1 MLIQIISDWLHSNP
15 YLVPGYEL
23 RKANALRYDI
33 TDRMTQKCRM
43 HLVFANN
50 EMHFWYLDPQ
60 DSWPSDLYA
69 IGHIDNNSVVFED
82 IYDGYIRGPGP
93 DANKMSPADP
103 KFFSWFEDNIK
114 RIVRAINV
122 DPV

>member
-1 MLIQIISDWLHSNP
+1 
-15 YLVPGYEL
+15 
-23 RKANALRYDI
+23 
-33 TDRMTQKCRM
+33 M
-43 HLVFANN
+43 HLVFGNN
-50 EMHFWYLDPQ
+50 EMHFWYLNPQ

-69 IGHIDNNSVVFED
+69 IGYIDNNFVAFED
-82 IYDGYIRGPGP
+82 VYDGYTRGPGS

-114 RIVRAINV
+114 RIVRSINV